1 MDIQSSE
8 LNEVFVLYPIII
20 QGWVTPVKPDGIA
33 HGGIPK
39 LLYDGEPQ
47 GLECLVDPW
56 SELRLFNSTMAVD
69 DRVDLYVNDDI
80 TPAVG
85 ETIAPGEEQLRVRLY
100 LPHGRL
106 NHGVNRLYY
115 KVTRAGGN
123 IETSRDLRVLYH
135 LRIAEGLDLVIPP
148 DVLSD
153 GVDAARAAQGV
164 EFGFTY
170 NNRRAY
176 DRIEFRPGDTSILFD
191 VPNAPAA
198 VTQTLFTDAFQKA
211 GDNPSAVAEFYV
223 IDQLGNRSK
232 SPEKRVD
239 IHLSRLN
246 LPAPTVKGQIGNNF
260 SPTQPELRVLVPR
273 GALLLSDLLSV
284 IWQGATGIAASS
296 YTSTPRLVSAGLE
309 IAVPRSVLAYSL
321 AKVVTVTY
329 VIERNGVRS
338 TSLPLKL
345 NILALPATAL
355 NPPKIIEADANNFL
369 DVIALGT
376 KNATIHGLLW
386 TLIEVGQQVWLK
398 LEGKKANGTA
408 HNLTI
413 WNGSGHYV
421 NGTWVAQGFWPRSLV
436 NSYLKELGDG
446 STLTLK
452 FKAALDK
459 SNIEAN
465 AVVFPD
471 RVYTIRAAAL
481 LSPTIT
487 SVKGSPGNVE
497 IANGASTSDTTLV
510 FSGKAAPGQQIEL
523 RDKGVVKATVA
534 VDAADNWN
542 HTLTGQAI
550 GAHSY
555 TAKAKYGTLPES
567 AVRTL
572 TIVANIAP
580 TITSVKD
587 PKNVEISHGGTTV
600 ETNLTLSGAAS
611 NGQQIEVF
619 DGTTSKGKATV
630 DALTGIWTLM
640 VSGLAV
646 AAHTFIAKALYG
658 SGNTSQPRT
667 VIVTSNFF
675 VEVSDLFLRGGVT
688 APSLLGWTRKDG
700 NPPGTSA
707 SRPAS
712 GGKPPYTYSS
722 NSSNVTVDNTGTVKS
737 VRNGMAIIT
746 VSDSSVPRQSKG
758 YKVTVSGAMQ
768 LIYNPTPLT
777 RAAAAAWI
785 QSQGGNL
792 IYQEH
797 LKAINDN
804 FDAKSIV
811 DRSKQWSTGKLS
823 NASGTAVIGTE
834 TFSVFFMGS
843 HAAGYDIPTPVL
855 GYI

>member
-153 GVDAARAAQGV
+153 GVDAARATQGV

-284 IWQGATGIAASS
+284 IWQGATGIAAGS

-459 SNIEAN
+459 SNIQAN

-487 SVKGSPGNVE
+487 SVKGSPSNVE

-567 AVRTL
+567 VARTL
-572 TIVANIAP
+572 TVVALILQENFDSYSTRIISVGEHISLP
-580 TITSVKD
+580 SMKIYFLSGSGYLGITSLSS
-587 PKNVEISHGGTTV
+587 ISEAHGGPFSAIP
-600 ETNLTLSGAAS
+600 NQSA
-611 NGQQIEVF
+611 GQILEMHV
-619 DGTTSKGKATV
+619 
-630 DALTGIWTLM
+630 
-640 VSGLAV
+640 
-646 AAHTFIAKALYG
+646 
-658 SGNTSQPRT
+658 
-667 VIVTSNFF
+667 
-675 VEVSDLFLRGGVT
+675 
-688 APSLLGWTRKDG
+688 
-700 NPPGTSA
+700 
-707 SRPAS
+707 
-712 GGKPPYTYSS
+712 
-722 NSSNVTVDNTGTVKS
+722 
-737 VRNGMAIIT
+737 
-746 VSDSSVPRQSKG
+746 
-758 YKVTVSGAMQ
+758 
-768 LIYNPTPLT
+768 
-777 RAAAAAWI
+777 
-785 QSQGGNL
+785 
-792 IYQEH
+792 
-797 LKAINDN
+797 
-804 FDAKSIV
+804 
-811 DRSKQWSTGKLS
+811 
-823 NASGTAVIGTE
+823 NASGTSQTMRIRFNWGYSNVSCYWRFVQFNDILVSFLNEQNQQLHTTYLLDKAEPQLVSYGTAE
-834 TFSVFFMGS
+834 NSIWGME
-843 HAAGYDIPTPVL
+843 IKTPRMDLIAMDHVRL
-855 GYI
+855 QRK